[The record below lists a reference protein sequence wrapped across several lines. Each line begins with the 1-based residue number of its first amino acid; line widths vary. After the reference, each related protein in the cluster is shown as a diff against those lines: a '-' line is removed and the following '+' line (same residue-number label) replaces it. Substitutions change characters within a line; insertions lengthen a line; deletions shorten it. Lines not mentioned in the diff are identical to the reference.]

1 MTERSDH
8 AMEAARAPS
17 SLEEFVGSSIQRMD
31 QQEKNLNDTAR
42 AVQAL
47 VTQVSE
53 LTQQVQLLRGPAAPP
68 TPTAPTTPPDHDS
81 QSEPRLPV
89 PGTYG
94 GEPNFCRTFLT
105 RCSMHFALQSR
116 TFATE
121 AARVAFVL
129 TLLTGR
135 AALWGTAVWENAD
148 PCCESFQALSAEM
161 RGVFDRANTGREA
174 ARVLA
179 ELKQGERSV
188 SEYSIEFRTLAVECR
203 WNDEAQWDMFLHGL
217 ADRIQREI
225 YVLDLPEDFNGLVE
239 LALRVDARLSRMERR
254 IPPSRHPGLTESQRS
269 SGGDAVGHIHD
280 PEPMQV
286 GRARLSR
293 EEKERRRSQG
303 LCMYCGA
310 AGHFASHCPVK
321 EQARR

>member
-1 MTERSDH
+1 MGDGGVGERRS
-8 AMEAARAPS
+8 M
-17 SLEEFVGSSIQRMD
+17 
-31 QQEKNLNDTAR
+31 
-42 AVQAL
+42 
-47 VTQVSE
+47 
-53 LTQQVQLLRGPAAPP
+53 LRV
-68 TPTAPTTPPDHDS
+68 
-81 QSEPRLPV
+81 V
-89 PGTYG
+89 PGTLRRNEKSVRSG
-94 GEPNFCRTFLT
+94 QHR
-105 RCSMHFALQSR
+105 
-116 TFATE
+116 
-121 AARVAFVL
+121 
-129 TLLTGR
+129 
-135 AALWGTAVWENAD
+135 
-148 PCCESFQALSAEM
+148 
-161 RGVFDRANTGREA
+161 REA

-217 ADRIQREI
+217 ADRIHVRSTSWTYQRISTDSWSWLLEWMH
-225 YVLDLPEDFNGLVE
+225 VS
-239 LALRVDARLSRMERR
+239 SRMERR

>member
-1 MTERSDH
+1 
-8 AMEAARAPS
+8 
-17 SLEEFVGSSIQRMD
+17 
-31 QQEKNLNDTAR
+31 
-42 AVQAL
+42 
-47 VTQVSE
+47 
-53 LTQQVQLLRGPAAPP
+53 
-68 TPTAPTTPPDHDS
+68 
-81 QSEPRLPV
+81 
-89 PGTYG
+89 
-94 GEPNFCRTFLT
+94 
-105 RCSMHFALQSR
+105 
-116 TFATE
+116 
-121 AARVAFVL
+121 
-129 TLLTGR
+129 
-135 AALWGTAVWENAD
+135 
-148 PCCESFQALSAEM
+148 
-161 RGVFDRANTGREA
+161 
-174 ARVLA
+174 
-179 ELKQGERSV
+179 
-188 SEYSIEFRTLAVECR
+188 
-203 WNDEAQWDMFLHGL
+203 MFLHGL

-286 GRARLSR
+286 GQARLSR